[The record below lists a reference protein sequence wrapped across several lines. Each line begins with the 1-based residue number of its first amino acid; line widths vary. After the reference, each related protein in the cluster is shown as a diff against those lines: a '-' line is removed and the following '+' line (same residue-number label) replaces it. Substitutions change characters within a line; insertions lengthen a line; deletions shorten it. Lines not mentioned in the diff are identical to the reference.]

1 MKKRAEQFVK
11 HERCLLE
18 SPAWRALSGD
28 GRKVLD
34 RIELEHLRHGGRD
47 NGCLIVTYADFIAYG
62 IGTRRIVKRCLSEA
76 EALGL
81 LEIKRGSNGDIRAAN
96 QYRLT
101 YLPASN
107 QAATNDWRQ
116 FKTIE
121 DAKAKLSSLVK
132 SRGRSAWLFSIASK
146 GLPQ

>member
-1 MKKRAEQFVK
+1 MKKRGENFVK

-18 SPAWRALSGD
+18 SPAWQVLSGD
-28 GRKVLD
+28 GHKLLS
-34 RIELEHLRHGGRD
+34 RIELELLRHGGRD

-62 IGTRRIVKRCLSEA
+62 IGTRRIVKRCLIEA

-81 LEIKRGSNGDIRAAN
+81 LEIRRGNNGDIRAAN
-96 QYRLT
+96 MYRLT
-101 YLPASN
+101 YLPAGN
-107 QAATNDWRQ
+107 QAATGEWRQ

-121 DAKAKLSSLVK
+121 DAKAKLSSPVK
-132 SRGRSAWLFSIASK
+132 SRGRSAWLFAIASK